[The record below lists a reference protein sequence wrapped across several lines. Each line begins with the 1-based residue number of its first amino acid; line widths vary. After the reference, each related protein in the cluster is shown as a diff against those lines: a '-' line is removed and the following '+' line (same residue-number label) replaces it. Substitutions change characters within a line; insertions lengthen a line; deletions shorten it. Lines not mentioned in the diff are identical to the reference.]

1 MTPPT
6 PRGAWGERFR
16 ERWAAIV
23 RDAGHAIADPDV
35 DVEPIEDRIT
45 ALAREMATDRSLP
58 EESWPLYGSLLSS
71 MRHIAVIVDDG
82 ASAREAREATTEN
95 PRT

>member
-1 MTPPT
+1 M
-6 PRGAWGERFR
+6 
-16 ERWAAIV
+16 
-23 RDAGHAIADPDV
+23 
-35 DVEPIEDRIT
+35 EPIEDRIT

-58 EESWPLYGSLLSS
+58 EESWPLYGFLLSS
-71 MRHIAVIVDDG
+71 MRHIAVIVDDV